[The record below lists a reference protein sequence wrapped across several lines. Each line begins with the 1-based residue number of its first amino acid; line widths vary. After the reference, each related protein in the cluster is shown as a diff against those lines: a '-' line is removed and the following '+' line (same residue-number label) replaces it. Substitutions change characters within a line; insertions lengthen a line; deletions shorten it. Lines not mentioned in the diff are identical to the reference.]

1 MLYNHST
8 LKEQKPTPQITM
20 TFMFM
25 MVLCKHLTTS
35 GYSISVPL
43 FARHQANVSLCKS
56 LPINVILTLNDLFA
70 DI

>member
-8 LKEQKPTPQITM
+8 LKEQKSTPQITM

-43 FARHQANVSLCKS
+43 FARHQANVF
-56 LPINVILTLNDLFA
+56 V
-70 DI
+70 